1 MPGTRKL
8 GRTTAQRT
16 AMLRAMVTFLLEN
29 GKIVGQGTHKE
40 LLENCVVYKE
50 MADSQLEKTGV
61 SG

>member
-29 GKIVGQGTHKE
+29 GKIETTLTVEFVGKNLTE
-40 LLENCVVYKE
+40 
-50 MADSQLEKTGV
+50 
-61 SG
+61 

>member
-29 GKIVGQGTHKE
+29 GF
-40 LLENCVVYKE
+40 CY
-50 MADSQLEKTGV
+50 
-61 SG
+61 